1 MWTYILRRLLIG
13 IPLLVAIAFVTFVFI
28 QLAPG
33 DMLAQYRQ
41 DPSIPPELIRQYE
54 ERFHLDE
61 PVVVQFGWW
70 LWNLAHGDLGE
81 SFVRRAPVAQVIRE
95 RMWNTVLLSVSAFL
109 FTWLIALP
117 LGIYAAVH
125 QYSWGDKIFSL
136 LAFLGMSLP
145 TFFSA
150 LLLLYLVSLTG
161 WLPLGGMVSP
171 NYEQLSTLGKVLDVA
186 KHLIIPTVVIGA
198 SAVAG
203 LQRLTRGNMLEVLRR
218 QYIVTAR
225 AKGLPEHRVIYRH
238 ALRNAINPLI
248 TIFGYQFSALLS
260 GAAIT
265 ETVVSW
271 PGLGSLMLEAVR
283 AQDIYLVM
291 GDMLI
296 AGVLLIVGNLLA
308 DILLAYADPT
318 ISVS

>member
-1 MWTYILRRLLIG
+1 MWSYILRRLGIG
-13 IPLLVAIAFVTFVFI
+13 IPLLVAIAFVTFLFI

-33 DMLAQYRQ
+33 DMLARYRQ
-41 DPSIPPELIRQYE
+41 DPTISPELIRQYE
-54 ERFHLDE
+54 ERFHLDD
-61 PVVVQFGWW
+61 PVVVQFGYW

-81 SFVRRAPVAQVIRE
+81 SFVRRAPVAQVLRE
-95 RMWNTVLLSVSAFL
+95 RVWNTVLLSVSALL
-109 FTWLIALP
+109 FTWLVALP

-125 QYSWGDKIFSL
+125 QYSWGDKVFSL
-136 LAFLGMSLP
+136 LAFFGMSLP

-171 NYEQLSTLGKVLDVA
+171 NFERLSAAAKVVDVA

-198 SAVAG
+198 YAVAG
-203 LQRLTRGNMLEVLRR
+203 LQRLTRGNMLEVLRQ

-225 AKGLPEHRVIYRH
+225 AKGLSEHRVIYRH
-238 ALRNAINPLI
+238 ALRNAINPLV

-291 GDMLI
+291 GNLLI

-308 DILLAYADPT
+308 DILLAYVDPT

>member
-238 ALRNAINPLI
+238 ALRNAVNPLI